1 MVTGG
6 SVLALTF
13 LEASVAIGSCLARGL
28 AAPASV
34 PRGADTGS
42 GDGVAQRLVLALA
55 LLSAVG
61 PPVVTIASWGE
72 GDVNHLDSK
81 LDSAVVID
89 TGVMFDGVM
98 MIMMMMV
105 AKFVTF
111 G

>member
-13 LEASVAIGSCLARGL
+13 LEASVAIGSCFTRGL

-42 GDGVAQRLVLALA
+42 GDGVAQCLVLALA

-61 PPVVTIASWGE
+61 PPVFTIASWGE
-72 GDVNHLDSK
+72 GKVNHLDS
-81 LDSAVVID
+81 
-89 TGVMFDGVM
+89 MFPV
-98 MIMMMMV
+98 
-105 AKFVTF
+105 
-111 G
+111 